1 MEVKLESLIEKI
13 KKDGVQQAKKM
24 AQEIIDEARK
34 QAVDIIKEANS
45 QAQKTKEASQEE
57 AEHFRKNTENSL
69 KKASRDLILA
79 LREEITGLFDKVLKR
94 KISEQLKPEFI
105 KELIMKIVDNFPTK
119 KDKPFEVLI
128 SDKETEKLKNFLIA
142 SLKESKRDI
151 EIKTSNTIEQ
161 GFRIGIKGDNV
172 YYDFTDEAI
181 AQALEEFLNPT
192 ISEML
197 KIHNG

>member
-34 QAVDIIKEANS
+34 QAADIVKEANS

-94 KISEQLKPEFI
+94 KISEQLNPEFI
-105 KELIMKIVDNFPTK
+105 KELIIKIVDNFPTK

-151 EIKTSNTIEQ
+151 EIKTSKAIEQ

>member
-34 QAVDIIKEANS
+34 QAADIVKEANS

-79 LREEITGLFDKVLKR
+79 LREEITGLFDKILKR
-94 KISEQLKPEFI
+94 KISEQLNPEFI
-105 KELIMKIVDNFPTK
+105 KELIIKIVDNFPTK

-151 EIKTSNTIEQ
+151 EIKTSKAIEQ